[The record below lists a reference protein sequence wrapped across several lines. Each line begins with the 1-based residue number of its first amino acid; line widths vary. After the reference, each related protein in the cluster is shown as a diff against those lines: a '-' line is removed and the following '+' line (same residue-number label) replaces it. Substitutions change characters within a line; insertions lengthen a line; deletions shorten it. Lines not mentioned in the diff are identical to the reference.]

1 MVDVIIVV
9 NGAISFMTIKI
20 EEMIKIITKEEKF
33 SNKEEI
39 ILKENI

>member
-1 MVDVIIVV
+1 VL